1 MIPLHLHPFHHHYKL
16 VPLTALSHAPQ
27 PQHGHTSLTVELGSD
42 LSKLLGSG
50 EGEDE
55 WSTTDKGGGGGGR
68 GVGGGGG
75 RSGEGRGGGGGRGGV
90 RGGGGGGGVRGGG
103 GGGGSDV
110 ETKVA
115 YQLQSDRPKAGIRLS
130 LLFITI
136 YNYLVMHLFLILL
149 LLYTTNNKIII
160 ILTTTK

>member
-1 MIPLHLHPFHHHYKL
+1 M
-16 VPLTALSHAPQ
+16 
-27 PQHGHTSLTVELGSD
+27 ELGSD

-55 WSTTDKGGGGGGR
+55 WSTTDKGGGGGGG

-75 RSGEGRGGGGGRGGV
+75 RSGEGRGGRGGRGGV
-90 RGGGGGGGVRGGG
+90 RGRG

-130 LLFITI
+130 L
-136 YNYLVMHLFLILL
+136 
-149 LLYTTNNKIII
+149 
-160 ILTTTK
+160 